1 MNTRSFSRWV
11 CGVVSL
17 FAVAFASCRAPEPS
31 TGQAVPSYNPK
42 TGKLQQLTLDR
53 NGDGRPDTWA
63 DMDGVHLQ
71 AIQIDR
77 HGTGHP
83 DRWEYYTEG
92 TPGPGSPRSAGS
104 AFDQQTVI
112 VRAEEANGPDLR
124 TITRREFYT
133 DGVIARV
140 EEDTN
145 FDGRVDK
152 WETYDHGV
160 LVRMDLDLSGRG
172 TPDRRFVYR
181 ADGSFD
187 HVEIDQA
194 GDGHFVPAPSGASV
208 PPAVASGTGKTAK
221 GGQQ

>member
-1 MNTRSFSRWV
+1 MDR
-11 CGVVSL
+11 
-17 FAVAFASCRAPEPS
+17 
-31 TGQAVPSYNPK
+31 AVPSYNSK

-53 NGDGRPDTWA
+53 NGDGRIDTWA
-63 DMDGVHLQ
+63 DMDGVHLE

-92 TPGPGSPRSAGS
+92 TPAPGSQPTAGS
-104 AFDQQTVI
+104 AFDLQTVI

-124 TITRREFYT
+124 TITRREFYSN
-133 DGVIARV
+133 GVITRV

-172 TPDRRFVYR
+172 TPDRRLVYR

-187 HVEIDQA
+187 HVEVDLT
-194 GDGHFVPAPSGASV
+194 GDGHFVPAPNATPL
-208 PPAVASGTGKTAK
+208 PPAAAGTSPKHAK
-221 GGQQ
+221 GGQK